1 MARERTIL
9 IASGA
14 VASLV
19 VAGLLLA
26 PRVSEELAPKPQQ
39 AWVAIQPA
47 GSAVARVGPVEVPA
61 GTAFTL
67 HAVLEARDRDGQ
79 RVYYTAAPSLE
90 IGGEAVPAAALRRW
104 DRPEEAR
111 VLWFTVEGKSPYLP
125 LEAPGDLQRF
135 EVNELFRPDWPQT
148 WSVPGALEPRH
159 DDHLARA
166 RAQKDRPFGTQR
178 YHARIELFDR
188 DSPTLPQTRFKSW
201 GAAELPE
208 RWEEFPAVVATLPG
222 VAGPPSRVFGLTQI
236 QPPEAASR
244 ELLAE
249 VADLARRRLAFSLAT
264 VLRETLEAAGADG
277 MGSLQWREVELA
289 RSGLRWDADVRQGD
303 LLRSGA
309 QVAVLHRDA
318 GVAGQLDAGDLAL
331 AFEMGALVLPLGEV
345 FTSGLPV
352 ELAPLRSP

>member
-26 PRVSEELAPKPQQ
+26 PRVTEELAPKPQQ

-47 GSAVARVGPVEVPA
+47 GSGVARIGPVDIPA
-61 GTAFTL
+61 GTGFTL
-67 HAVLEARDRDGQ
+67 HAVLEARDRDG
-79 RVYYTAAPSLE
+79 RPVYYTEAPGLE

-104 DRPEEAR
+104 DRREEAR
-111 VLWFTVEGKSPYLP
+111 VMWFTVEGKSPYLP
-125 LEAPGDLQRF
+125 LEAAADLQRF
-135 EVNELFRPDWPQT
+135 EVNELFRADWPQA

-166 RAQKDRPFGTQR
+166 RAQKDREFGTQR
-178 YHARIELFDR
+178 YHARIELFGR
-188 DSPTLPQTRFKSW
+188 DSSTLPQTRFKSW

-208 RWEEFPAVVATLPG
+208 RWREFPTVVATLPG
-222 VAGPPSRVFGLTQI
+222 VAGPPSRVFGLTQV

-244 ELLAE
+244 ELLAA
-249 VADLARRRLAFSLAT
+249 VADLSGRRLAFSLAT
-264 VLRETLEAAGADG
+264 VLRETLAGAGVDG
-277 MGSLQWREVELA
+277 MGALRWREVALA
-289 RSGLRWDADVRQGD
+289 GSGLRWDTDVRQGD

-309 QVAVLHRDA
+309 QVAVLYRDA
-318 GVAGQLDAGDLAL
+318 GVAGVLDPADLAL
-331 AFEMGALVLPLGEV
+331 AFEMGAVVLPLGEV

-352 ELAPLRSP
+352 EHAPLRAP